1 MIYITGHRALVLCRH
16 PCILLNVSF
25 VTGKHWWLRWTEL
38 QSLTSVVAPLVKT
51 QFWEAVFA
59 LRVLRR
65 QNIHRAFP
73 VIGNFSLLF
82 FPAGKQIKCVTDS
95 TLFLPHIS
103 SCLSPFFP
111 CQSASVLWEWE
122 WHKQQILLSPAT
134 LNPALPLLF
143 PPLYLSPFATLLCSS
158 PPPAWICLG
167 SISSQLKVNLVKMSA
182 LQRAPM
188 KEKAELMGCPAGWL
202 YTSASCILGHTK

>member
-73 VIGNFSLLF
+73 VIGNFFFLLGNKLSVWQILPYF
-82 FPAGKQIKCVTDS
+82 FLI
-95 TLFLPHIS
+95 FLPAFH
-103 SCLSPFFP
+103 PFFLVK
-111 CQSASVLWEWE
+111 VLLSFGEWE

-158 PPPAWICLG
+158 PFY
-167 SISSQLKVNLVKMSA
+167 
-182 LQRAPM
+182 LQREFALVQL
-188 KEKAELMGCPAGWL
+188 ALN
-202 YTSASCILGHTK
+202 

>member
-16 PCILLNVSF
+16 PCILLDVSF

-51 QFWEAVFA
+51 QLWEAVFA

-82 FPAGKQIKCVTDS
+82 FFPAGKQIKCVTDS

-103 SCLSPFFP
+103 SCLSPFFSLSKCFCP
-111 CQSASVLWEWE
+111 LRVRVTQAADFIVTCHSKSRFTSSFPPFLFISLCYTPRLLSVL
-122 WHKQQILLSPAT
+122 
-134 LNPALPLLF
+134 
-143 PPLYLSPFATLLCSS
+143 
-158 PPPAWICLG
+158 PPAWICLG
-167 SISSQLKVNLVKMSA
+167 
-182 LQRAPM
+182 
-188 KEKAELMGCPAGWL
+188 
-202 YTSASCILGHTK
+202 

>member
-158 PPPAWICLG
+158 PFY
-167 SISSQLKVNLVKMSA
+167 
-182 LQRAPM
+182 LQREFALVQL
-188 KEKAELMGCPAGWL
+188 ALN
-202 YTSASCILGHTK
+202 